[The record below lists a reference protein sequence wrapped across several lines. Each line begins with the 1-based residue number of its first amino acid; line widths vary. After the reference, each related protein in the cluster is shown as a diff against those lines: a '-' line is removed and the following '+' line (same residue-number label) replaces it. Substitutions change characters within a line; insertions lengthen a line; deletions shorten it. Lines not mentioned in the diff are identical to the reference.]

1 MGSRVSRIDSTD
13 TQFYLLNIPY
23 LDFFIIY
30 SIFILE
36 PEEGHEISLSMIKK
50 RYEAKHKRCPS
61 SSLWSQSTSRLSRRG
76 ILLTVRSSGLTVQ
89 ISSPFVRAQLK
100 ALFMEMK
107 KTEETLQKAMQ
118 IKQKFEG
125 GEHLN

>member
-100 ALFMEMK
+100 ALFMENEK
-107 KTEETLQKAMQ
+107 NRGNATESHADKTK
-118 IKQKFEG
+118 I
-125 GEHLN
+125 